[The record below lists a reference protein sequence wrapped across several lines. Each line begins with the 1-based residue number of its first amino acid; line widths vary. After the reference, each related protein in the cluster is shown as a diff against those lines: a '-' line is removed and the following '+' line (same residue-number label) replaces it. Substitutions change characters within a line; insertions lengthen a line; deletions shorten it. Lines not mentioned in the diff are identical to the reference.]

1 MNEKTETDTK
11 TTRRLHVTDMS
22 CAGCVE
28 TVERT
33 LKSVPGVSD
42 AQVNFAEKTAT
53 VTGDVPP
60 DALVQAVGKAGYT
73 ASLLED
79 EDAESEKENAELAH
93 YRKLLRQTVVSGVIS
108 VIIFA
113 VSMFDLLPSLDSASG
128 RLSWGV
134 VSLLTLFVLAYGG
147 GRFFTGALKSFRN
160 HNANMDTLIAVGTG
174 VAWVYSSFVILFP
187 GAVGEVA
194 RHLYFE
200 TAALIIAF
208 INLGSALEMRARG
221 KTSQAIKRLIGLQPR
236 TARVVRDGQEADIPI
251 GLVVVGDIVRVR

>member
-1 MNEKTETDTK
+1 
-11 TTRRLHVTDMS
+11 MS

-33 LKSVPGVSD
+33 LRSLPGVSD
-42 AQVNFAEKTAT
+42 AQVNFAERTAT
-53 VTGDVPP
+53 VTGDVSP
-60 DALVQAVGKAGYT
+60 DALVSAVGRAGYT

-79 EDAESEKENAELAH
+79 EDAESEKENAELKH
-93 YRKLLRQTVVSGVIS
+93 YRDLLRRTVVSGVIS

-113 VSMFDLLPSLDSASG
+113 VSMFGLLPSVDSPSG
-128 RLSWGV
+128 RISWGV
-134 VSLLTLFVLAYGG
+134 ASLLTLFVLAYGG
-147 GRFFTGALKSFRN
+147 GRFFTGALKSFKN

-174 VAWVYSSFVILFP
+174 VAWVYSTFVVLFP
-187 GAVGEVA
+187 GSLSEIA

-236 TARVVRDGQEADIPI
+236 TARVLRDGQEVDI
-251 GLVVVGDIVRVR
+251 